1 MIVPG
6 RILPG
11 LLLTLLALG
20 CATSE
25 IPEEDDGVRTRTGE
39 GATFWTA
46 DSGWTLAA
54 GGAWGEPGKVRLEAL
69 KAFEAGAY
77 ADAMGAFSYLVD
89 SPAAARMQDLSYYM
103 GECLYQLGRYE
114 DAIEHLKEVY
124 KADFPSPDLIDKSR
138 RRVFEIALA
147 YMRGRKTKDV
157 LWVFDVTSPEYGID
171 LLMDPAEGLITENPY
186 LSFADDA
193 YVEVANYYFEQKQYA
208 ESVPLYDNILKMT
221 DKEWKELAAFK
232 GALAEYYQVRG
243 AAYDENKLLEARR
256 RFRNYLQQFPRGEYV
271 EEVRG
276 KLNELNEM
284 EGEKNLNIA
293 RFYLRERRLR
303 ACDIYLR
310 LVLDRYPNTLA
321 ARAAREIRSSLENK
335 EKTQIR

>member
-25 IPEEDDGVRTRTGE
+25 IPEEDDGVRTRTGA
-39 GATFWTA
+39 GATSWTA

-89 SPAAARMQDLSYYM
+89 SPAAARMQDLGYYM

-114 DAIEHLKEVY
+114 DAIEHLKEGY

-208 ESVPLYDNILKMT
+208 EQAPGGPQEVQ
-221 DKEWKELAAFK
+221 ELPAAVSPRRIR
-232 GALAEYYQVRG
+232 GGGEGQAHRDQRDGGGEEPQHRQVLSQG
-243 AAYDENKLLEARR
+243 EAPASLRHLPSACSR
-256 RFRNYLQQFPRGEYV
+256 QVSQYPRGSC
-271 EEVRG
+271 RPG
-276 KLNELNEM
+276 NTQQP
-284 EGEKNLNIA
+284 
-293 RFYLRERRLR
+293 RE
-303 ACDIYLR
+303 
-310 LVLDRYPNTLA
+310 
-321 ARAAREIRSSLENK
+321 
-335 EKTQIR
+335 